1 MLPARKHDFQHGNT
15 PKDLVSNPIARVREV
30 TNSAFAIYGPGHYY
44 YIDAIKELQHLP
56 GVSFPIATFPLAKYD
71 PVNIPYFTEGVYRWI
86 REEDARAGTWD
97 MKVDYI
103 FKQYRILI
111 ERIAQ
116 LRGRLK
122 EESGMD
128 VTALEVEKVGR

>member
-1 MLPARKHDFQHGNT
+1 
-15 PKDLVSNPIARVREV
+15 
-30 TNSAFAIYGPGHYY
+30 
-44 YIDAIKELQHLP
+44 
-56 GVSFPIATFPLAKYD
+56 
-71 PVNIPYFTEGVYRWI
+71 
-86 REEDARAGTWD
+86 

-128 VTALEVEKVGR
+128 VTALEVEKVGRWINEAALERRKIALDNGEDDLLLRAQ